1 MHIWNILI
9 IFYLFQQILWEVTAG
24 QLGTAPAVVTENPG
38 SIAASTSAEEEVEDD
53 KELEEMKSRLQSLR
67 S

>member
-1 MHIWNILI
+1 M
-9 IFYLFQQILWEVTAG
+9 TAG

-38 SIAASTSAEEEVEDD
+38 VPSTSAEEETEDDD
-53 KELEEMKSRLQSLR
+53 KELEEMKNRLQSLR

>member
-1 MHIWNILI
+1 MNKIKFFYILS
-9 IFYLFQQILWEVTAG
+9 QILWEVTAG

-38 SIAASTSAEEEVEDD
+38 IPSTSAEEETEDDD
-53 KELEEMKSRLQSLR
+53 KELEEMKNRLQSLR

>member
-1 MHIWNILI
+1 M
-9 IFYLFQQILWEVTAG
+9 TAG

-38 SIAASTSAEEEVEDD
+38 IPSTSQEEEIQEDDD
-53 KELEEMKSRLQSLR
+53 KELEEMKNRLQSLR

>member
-1 MHIWNILI
+1 
-9 IFYLFQQILWEVTAG
+9 VTAG

-38 SIAASTSAEEEVEDD
+38 SVAASTSVEEEAEDDD
-53 KELEEMKSRLQSLR
+53 KELEEMKNRLQSLR

>member
-1 MHIWNILI
+1 M
-9 IFYLFQQILWEVTAG
+9 TAG

-38 SIAASTSAEEEVEDD
+38 SVAASTSVEEEEEEDDD
-53 KELEEMKSRLQSLR
+53 KELEEMKNRLQSLR

>member
-1 MHIWNILI
+1 M
-9 IFYLFQQILWEVTAG
+9 TAG

-38 SIAASTSAEEEVEDD
+38 ISSVSQEEETEDDD
-53 KELEEMKSRLQSLR
+53 KELEEMKNRLQSLR

>member
-1 MHIWNILI
+1 M
-9 IFYLFQQILWEVTAG
+9 TAG

-38 SIAASTSAEEEVEDD
+38 SIAASASAEEEVEDD
-53 KELEEMKSRLQSLR
+53 DKELEEMKNRLQSLR

>member
-1 MHIWNILI
+1 M
-9 IFYLFQQILWEVTAG
+9 TAG

-38 SIAASTSAEEEVEDD
+38 SVAASTSAEEEAEDDD
-53 KELEEMKSRLQSLR
+53 KELEEMKNRLQSLR